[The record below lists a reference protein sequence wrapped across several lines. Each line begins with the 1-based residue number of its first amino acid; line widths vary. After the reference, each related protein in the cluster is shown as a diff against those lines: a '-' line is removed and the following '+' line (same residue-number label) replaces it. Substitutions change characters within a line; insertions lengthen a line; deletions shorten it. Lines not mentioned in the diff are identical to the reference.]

1 MTVPTGACVT
11 RFDPLFSAKVQMA
24 KRPPQPLLHPAQ
36 NSVALYVHWPWC
48 LAKCPYCYFNSRENV
63 PSSVDQDHYRAA
75 ILQDLKHYADQTN
88 GRTLTSVFFGGGT
101 PSLLDP
107 GTVHAILDA
116 ASGHWAVDPDCEITL
131 EANPTSVEAAKF
143 RAFRD
148 AGINRVS
155 VGVQALND
163 EDLQR
168 LGREHSVEEALG
180 AVDIA
185 QAVFDR
191 YSIDLIYARPGQGE
205 GDWADELEYALGL
218 VTDHISLYQLTV
230 EPGTDYFR
238 QNIAEADEDL
248 AADLYQLTQDMCDA
262 DGLPAYEVS
271 NHARPGAESR
281 HNLTYWR
288 GGDYV
293 GIGPG
298 AHGRLSQ
305 NGVTR
310 ATHQIA
316 DPARWLAKVESDG
329 HGTAKSNELT
339 RCEREEELILTGLRL
354 SEGIDAQRFEAQT
367 GTPLMQCINARSA
380 EDLQNAGL
388 LDIGKQGICTTDAGR
403 LMLNGVIAQL
413 LDDDREDDLETDPF
427 AGFSEGGIN

>member
-1 MTVPTGACVT
+1 
-11 RFDPLFSAKVQMA
+11 MA
-24 KRPPQPLLHPAQ
+24 KRPPQSVVHPSS
-36 NSVALYVHWPWC
+36 NSLALYVHWPWC
-48 LAKCPYCYFNSRENV
+48 LAKCPYCDFNSRANA
-63 PSSVDQDHYRAA
+63 PNSVDQDHYRTA
-75 ILQDLKHYADQTN
+75 ILQDLKHYAGQTK

-107 GTVHAILDA
+107 DTVHAILEA
-116 ASGHWAVDPDCEITL
+116 SSGHWAVDPNCEITL

-148 AGINRVS
+148 AGVNRVS

-248 AADLYQLTQDMCDA
+248 AADLYQLTQEMCDA

-288 GGDYV
+288 GGDYI

-298 AHGRLSQ
+298 AHGRLTQ
-305 NGVTR
+305 DGVTH

-316 DPARWLAKVESDG
+316 DPARWLDRVERDG
-329 HGTAKSNELT
+329 HGTAKSSELT
-339 RCEREEELILTGLRL
+339 RSEREEELILTGLRL
-354 SEGIDAQRFEAQT
+354 SEGIDAQRFEDQT
-367 GTPLMQCINARSA
+367 GTPLMQCINAQSV
-380 EDLQNAGL
+380 EDLTKAGL
-388 LDIGKQGICTTDAGR
+388 LEVAKHGICTTEAGR

-413 LDDDREDDLETDPF
+413 LDDGREDEPAPDPF
-427 AGFSEGGIN
+427 AGFSGGGIN